1 VHPSRHMIVRMI
13 GNAFRIIAPPK
24 NYWDPAYALSPMA
37 FPETVVNQGYP
48 PEKWRNPSDA
58 EVFDGDVN

>member
-1 VHPSRHMIVRMI
+1 V
-13 GNAFRIIAPPK
+13 
-24 NYWDPAYALSPMA
+24 A

-58 EVFDGDVN
+58 EVFDGDVNEIDLSHQLRETGNSNQ